1 MFYSGNAITSLE
13 EPAMKPLRATF
24 VLALLLSTQVAQ
36 AQQRPRAPL
45 VSPEVDASGK
55 ITFRL
60 RAPKA
65 EKVTLNSGELQA
77 LLGQLPAMSKDND
90 GIWSVAIGPVA
101 PGIYDY
107 MFQVD
112 GLSITDPSSTHVFNN
127 RQGSRGYVE
136 VPGEPGKPRHDEWRD
151 IPHGS
156 VTIEWYQ
163 SVASGSRR
171 RVHIYTPP
179 GYARDAARK
188 YPVVY
193 LLHGSGDNDSH
204 WSLLGQANVIADN
217 LIADGKA
224 VPMVIVMPDGHV
236 ATPGAAGA
244 RPQSRVAFEKDLL
257 ESVIPLVE
265 ANYRV
270 DTDAAHRAIVGL
282 SMGGGQS
289 LSVGLGH
296 PDKFAWV
303 GAFSAAAPGPDVLNA
318 LKAAPEKANQQLR
331 LLWIGIGKDDSLLPR
346 NRTFDAALKEAK
358 INHEYQ
364 ETAGG
369 HRWSVWRLY
378 LGEFLP
384 KLFK

>member
-1 MFYSGNAITSLE
+1 
-13 EPAMKPLRATF
+13 
-24 VLALLLSTQVAQ
+24 
-36 AQQRPRAPL
+36 
-45 VSPEVDASGK
+45 
-55 ITFRL
+55 
-60 RAPKA
+60 
-65 EKVTLNSGELQA
+65 
-77 LLGQLPAMSKDND
+77 
-90 GIWSVAIGPVA
+90 
-101 PGIYDY
+101 
-107 MFQVD
+107 VD
-112 GLSITDPSSTHVFNN
+112 GLTITDPNSTHVFGN

-136 VPGEPGKPRHDEWRD
+136 VPGEKGNPRKDEWRD
-151 IPHGS
+151 VPHGS
-156 VTIEWYQ
+156 VTAEWYQ
-163 SVASGSRR
+163 SAATGSRR

-179 GYARDAARK
+179 GYAKDTARK

-236 ATPGAAGA
+236 AAPGTG
-244 RPQSRVAFEKDLL
+244 RGQQQTRQAFEKDLL

-265 ANYRV
+265 SNYRA
-270 DTDAAHRAIVGL
+270 DTDPLHRAIVGL

-303 GAFSAAAPGPDVLNA
+303 GAFSAAAPGPDVLAA
-318 LKAAPEKANQQLR
+318 LKAAPEKTNQQLR
-331 LLWIGIGKDDSLLPR
+331 LLWIGIGKDDFLLAR
-346 NRTFDAALKEAK
+346 NRTFDAALKDAK
-358 INHEYQ
+358 INHDYQ

-369 HRWSVWRLY
+369 HRWGVWRLY

-384 KLFK
+384 KLFR

>member
-1 MFYSGNAITSLE
+1 MRPSRV
-13 EPAMKPLRATF
+13 PL
-24 VLALLLSTQVAQ
+24 VLVFLLLAQPVQ
-36 AQQRPRAPL
+36 AQQRAPL
-45 VSPEVDASGK
+45 VSPEVDASHK

-65 EKVTLNSGELQA
+65 EKVTLSSGELQA
-77 LLGQLPAMSKDND
+77 TLGGALPAMSKDAS
-90 GIWSVAIGPVA
+90 GVWSVTVGPVA

-107 MFQVD
+107 SFVVD
-112 GLSITDPSSTHVFNN
+112 GVSITDPSSTHVFNN

-136 VPGEPGKPRHDEWRD
+136 VAGEAGKPRQDEWREV
-151 IPHGS
+151 PHGS
-156 VTIEWYQ
+156 VTMEWYKSAANGTQ
-163 SVASGSRR
+163 R
-171 RVHIYTPP
+171 RVHVYTPP
-179 GYARDAARK
+179 GYAKDTSRK

-236 ATPGAAGA
+236 AAPGGGGA
-244 RPQSRVAFEKDLL
+244 RQQGTKLFEKDLL
-257 ESVIPLVE
+257 ESVVPMVE

-270 DTDAAHRAIVGL
+270 ETDAAHRAIVGL

-296 PDKFAWV
+296 PDQFAWV
-303 GAFSAAAPGPDVLNA
+303 GAFSAAAPGADVLNA
-318 LKAAPEKANQQLR
+318 LKAAPDKANQQLK
-331 LLWIGIGKDDSLLPR
+331 LLWIGIGKDDFLLAR
-346 NRTFDAALKEAK
+346 NRTFDTALKEGK
-358 INHEYQ
+358 INHEYV
-364 ETAGG
+364 ETPGG
-369 HRWSVWRLY
+369 HRWGVWRLY

-384 KLFK
+384 RLFR

>member
-1 MFYSGNAITSLE
+1 MIHPRT
-13 EPAMKPLRATF
+13 PL
-24 VLALLLSTQVAQ
+24 VLALLLCAQ
-36 AQQRPRAPL
+36 SVHAQQRAAL
-45 VSPEVDASGK
+45 VSPEVNASGE

-65 EKVTLNSGELQA
+65 EKVTLSSGELQA
-77 LLGQLPAMSKDND
+77 LLHTLPAMTKDSA
-90 GIWSVAIGPVA
+90 GVWSVTVGPVL

-107 MFQVD
+107 DFQVD
-112 GLSITDPSSTHVFNN
+112 GLTITDPNSTHVFGN
-127 RQGSRGYVE
+127 RHGSRGYVE
-136 VPGEPGKPRHDEWRD
+136 VPGEKDKPRQDEWRD
-151 IPHGS
+151 VPHGS
-156 VTIEWYQ
+156 VTAEWYK
-163 SVASGSRR
+163 SAVTLARR
-171 RVHIYTPP
+171 RAHIYTPP
-179 GYARDAARK
+179 GYAKDTARK

-236 ATPGAAGA
+236 GAPAAAGA
-244 RPQSRVAFEKDLL
+244 RIGGARQMFEKDLL
-257 ESVIPLVE
+257 ESLIPLVE
-265 ANYRV
+265 SNYRV
-270 DTDAAHRAIVGL
+270 ETDPLHRAIVGL

-289 LSVGLGH
+289 LNVGLGH

-331 LLWIGIGKDDSLLPR
+331 LLWIGIGKDDFLLAR

-369 HRWSVWRLY
+369 HRWGVWRLY

-384 KLFK
+384 KLFR